1 MRDGRIAGNADK
13 VAFVKWRFEVRSDDF
28 RMLTRA
34 SGSGIYIGL
43 EFQGLDLVCQH
54 TNLVCSFLK
63 IRLEFRQSVDLDINI
78 CNGW

>member
-28 RMLTRA
+28 KMLTRA

-43 EFQGLDLVCQH
+43 EFQGLDLV
-54 TNLVCSFLK
+54 
-63 IRLEFRQSVDLDINI
+63 
-78 CNGW
+78 G